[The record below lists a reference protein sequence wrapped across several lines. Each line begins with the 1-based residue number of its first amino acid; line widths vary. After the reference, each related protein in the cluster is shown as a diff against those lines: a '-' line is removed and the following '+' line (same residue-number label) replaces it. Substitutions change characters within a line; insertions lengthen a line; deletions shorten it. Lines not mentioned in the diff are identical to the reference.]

1 MVKYIIVIYLK
12 MLNTKSYPKIIIVLL
27 KERKDNALSEEEAW
41 LRGVELDR
49 TQTKWGWIG
58 PSAQRR
64 ARELAKAGIIESRMR
79 NGFIEYRYKPPLELP
94 REQVEKELLM
104 NALL

>member
-1 MVKYIIVIYLK
+1 